1 MLTKVERRSSTSGDL
16 NIADITNSEEKKT
29 TLRISHSRDHKVE
42 KTGDY
47 ELCFNNYFS
56 VMEEKKVIMIT
67 SLVGCWYPGRRKLLM
82 FSLARKE

>member
-16 NIADITNSEEKKT
+16 NITDITDSEEKKT
-29 TLRISHSRDHKVE
+29 LRISPSRDHKVE

-67 SLVGCWYPGRRKLLM
+67 SLVGCWDPGRRKLLM
-82 FSLARKE
+82 LSLARKE